1 VIPCETPAGSFF
13 PDVPGLMSVNWWSGY
28 SGRIVDPPSVA
39 AAIDGEFWMEDDR
52 AVWNDSIESIE
63 SVGPLGITSPSS
75 LADLVGRTVMME
87 GSRGGVCPTPLTTDV
102 L

>member
-1 VIPCETPAGSFF
+1 LYS
-13 PDVPGLMSVNWWSGY
+13 DVTVRNKVEEKSDPY
-28 SGRIVDPPSVA
+28 TERIVDPPSVA

-52 AVWNDSIESIE
+52 AVWNDSIESID

-75 LADLVGRTVMME
+75 LADLVRRTVMME
-87 GSRGGVCPTPLTTDV
+87 ESEGGAWPTPLTTEV